1 MARLKVKELQRLRMV
16 LAVLATGLLV
26 VIGFVIRREVI
37 RSQALKNIGKNTI
50 EVAITKTGNESKE
63 TVSGPSDKK
72 SGNQADNGDNK
83 KTKSYIEERLT
94 WIYSNALKGVE
105 GDKKM
110 LEIANKCKSA
120 KMRGL
125 EKQCSAVE
133 QSEPGYLRD
142 WYLDCVD
149 WVFTQDMKN
158 PRLASVSVKS
168 ITKNRAEAT
177 VVIDF
182 YEGSGSMQHVDL
194 WLVYE
199 NNDWFIDDFQ
209 PDEYKEFKH
218 TVRGDMDAY
227 LKSHKTVSI

>member
-1 MARLKVKELQRLRMV
+1 MEQAKELKILRIV
-16 LAVLATGLLV
+16 LAILAAGLVV

-50 EVAITKTGNESKE
+50 EVVITKTGNESKE
-63 TVSGPSDKK
+63 AVSGPSDKK

-83 KTKSYIEERLT
+83 KSKSYIEERLT

-125 EKQCSAVE
+125 EKQCAAVE

-142 WYLDCVD
+142 WYMDCTD
-149 WVFTQDMKN
+149 WVFTQDFKN
-158 PRLASVSVKS
+158 PKLVSVDVHN
-168 ITKNRAEAT
+168 ITNDSALAT
-177 VVIDF
+177 VAIDF
-182 YEGSGSMQHVDL
+182 YEGSNSMQYVDL

-199 NNDWFIDDFQ
+199 YNDWYIDDFQ
-209 PDEYKEFKH
+209 PDEYQEFNE
-218 TVRGDMDAY
+218 TVRGDMVKY
-227 LKSHKTVSI
+227 LESHRK

>member
-1 MARLKVKELQRLRMV
+1 MEQAKELKILRIV
-16 LAVLATGLLV
+16 LAILAAGLVV

-50 EVAITKTGNESKE
+50 DVVITKTGSESKE
-63 TVSGPSDKK
+63 SVPDTLKK
-72 SGNQADNGDNK
+72 SGNQAENSDDK
-83 KTKSYIEERLT
+83 KTKSYIEDRLT

-125 EKQCSAVE
+125 EKQCAAVE
-133 QSEPGYLRD
+133 HSEPGYLRD
-142 WYLDCVD
+142 WYMDCAD
-149 WVFTQDMKN
+149 WIFTQDMKS

-218 TVRGDMDAY
+218 TVRDDMDAY

>member
-1 MARLKVKELQRLRMV
+1 MEQAKELKILRIV
-16 LAVLATGLLV
+16 LAILAAGLVV

-50 EVAITKTGNESKE
+50 EVVITKTGSESKE
-63 TVSGPSDKK
+63 SVPGTLKK

-125 EKQCSAVE
+125 EKQCAAVE

-142 WYLDCVD
+142 WYMDCVD
-149 WVFTQDMKN
+149 WIFTQDLQN

-168 ITKNRAEAT
+168 ITNNSAEAT
-177 VVIDF
+177 VIIDVF
-182 YEGSGSMQHVDL
+182 GDSGTMQHVDL

-218 TVRGDMDAY
+218 TVRGDMNAY
-227 LKSHKTVSI
+227 LKSHKK

>member
-1 MARLKVKELQRLRMV
+1 MEQAKELKILRIV
-16 LAVLATGLLV
+16 LAALAAGLLV

-63 TVSGPSDKK
+63 AVSGPSDKK

-125 EKQCSAVE
+125 EKQCAAVE

-142 WYLDCVD
+142 WYMDCAD
-149 WVFTQDMKN
+149 WIFTQDLQN

-168 ITKNRAEAT
+168 ITNNSAEAT
-177 VVIDF
+177 VIIDVF
-182 YEGSGSMQHVDL
+182 GDSGTMQHVDL

-227 LKSHKTVSI
+227 LQSHKTVSI